1 MNIEI
6 TDAEKELLES
16 ILSSYLSDL
25 KEEIHHSET
34 ADFKVALKDRKEIVT
49 SLLNKIK

>member
-6 TDAEKELLES
+6 TDTEKELLES
-16 ILSSYLSDL
+16 VLSNYLSDL

-34 ADFKVALKDRKEIVT
+34 ADFKVALKDRKEVVVT
-49 SLLNKIK
+49 LLNKIK